1 MGDVIPNVLALML
14 THLLVA
20 TQYAHYRASGTKM
33 NRLSFE
39 QASTGSQSSAFN
51 VHASHYFARLMTPSE
66 VAKATRRQPSEVQ
79 QKTEGHWVL
88 CGDVS
93 SSMFK
98 RLKTATSQQLPARIT
113 GFTSPAGF
121 AYFVLTHQVENYQHR
136 FLLALTDPV
145 VRAFLES
152 MTNTGK
158 LIFMLGDNDRN
169 DSLLLKS
176 PLLPNLFVPLLEMA
190 PEVNFE
196 TQRAAL
202 AELPCIQA
210 VMGNPLHVPSLL
222 NGYDVHHVSVS
233 LLLPAALNKQY
244 VDAMFKASSV

>member
-1 MGDVIPNVLALML
+1 MKKLTYALE
-14 THLLVA
+14 HCG
-20 TQYAHYRASGTKM
+20 SP
-33 NRLSFE
+33 LSDIQE
-39 QASTGSQSSAFN
+39 
-51 VHASHYFARLMTPSE
+51 HASHYFARLMTPSE

-113 GFTSPAGF
+113 GFNSPAGF

-136 FLLALTDPV
+136 FLLALTDPT
-145 VRAFLES
+145 VRTFLES
-152 MTNTGK
+152 MTNAGK
-158 LIFMLGDNDRN
+158 LMFMIGDNDGN
-169 DSLLLKS
+169 DSLLLES
-176 PLLPNLFVPLLEMA
+176 PLLPNLFVPLLARA
-190 PEVNFE
+190 PEVNLE

-210 VMGNPLHVPSLL
+210 VMGNPLQVPSLL

-233 LLLPAALNKQY
+233 LLMPAALNKQY
-244 VDAMFKASSV
+244 IDAISKASSV